1 MTDPKLHPIE
11 PCAEPPRQFT
21 YPFHYTP
28 HPLCLEAAR
37 QVERYLASRADWAAE
52 LAEGKMLGVLVAR
65 DSEGTMG
72 FLAAFSGNL
81 AGSNVHSYFVPPVYD
96 LLQPDG
102 EFRQGEEAIS
112 AINRQ
117 IGQMEQSPTLAR
129 LRAESESAR
138 AEAESRI
145 AEFKAIMAKSRQRR
159 NALRCAAGGLDE
171 ASARRLVAE
180 SQWQKAELKRIRRQ
194 GEAQCAKAEAA
205 LQDFTSRISELKSRR
220 KAMSEALQ
228 RRIFSL
234 FVVHNAMGQTSDLN
248 AIFAASTGG
257 VPPAGAGE
265 CAAPKLLNYA
275 YTHCMQPLCMAEFWW
290 GKSPMATI
298 RRHGHFY
305 PACHNKCKPILG
317 FMLQGLDVEPNPLA
331 AEPDDNKKRL
341 QVVYDDEW
349 IVVVNKS
356 AGVLSVP
363 GKLHGHSV
371 QGALRA
377 MMPDASGPL
386 VVHRLDMATSGL
398 LLAAKSKEVHKALQE
413 QFATRRVAKTYVAVV
428 SGAVEADSGYVR
440 LPLRPDPDDRPR
452 QVVDGEHGKPAV
464 TAWRVT
470 GRNADGTVRLELHPL
485 TGRTHQLRVHCAH
498 HLGLN
503 APIVGDTLYGGLA
516 APRLMLHAQSITF
529 THPVTGRRITVT
541 APSPF

>member
-28 HPLCLEAAR
+28 HPLCLEAAA
-37 QVERYLASRADWAAE
+37 QVKRYIASRADWAAE
-52 LAEGKMLGVLVAR
+52 LAEGKMLGVLVVR
-65 DSEGTMG
+65 DGEGTMG

-96 LLQPDG
+96 LLRPDG

-112 AINRQ
+112 AINSQ
-117 IGQMEQSPTLAR
+117 IGLMEQSSTLAQ
-129 LRAESESAR
+129 LRASVKA
-138 AEAESRI
+138 AMDEAESRTGK
-145 AEFKAIMAKSRQRR
+145 FKAMMASARQRR
-159 NALRCAAGGLDE
+159 NALRSAGGLDE
-171 ASARRLVAE
+171 ATAQRLVAE

-194 GEAQCAKAEAA
+194 GEAHCAKAEAA
-205 LQDFTSRISELKSRR
+205 LQDFTGRISELKSRR

-234 FVVHNAMGQTSDLN
+234 FVVRNAMGRTSDLN

-257 VPPAGAGE
+257 IPPAGAGE

-275 YTHCMQPLCMAEFWW
+275 YTHGMQPLCMAEFWW
-290 GKSPMATI
+290 GKSPSSTI

-305 PACHNKCKPILG
+305 PACHSKCKPILG

-331 AEPDDNKKRL
+331 AEPNEDQKRL

-349 IVVVNKS
+349 IVVVNKP

-371 QGALRA
+371 QSALRA
-377 MMPDASGPL
+377 VLPEASGPL

-428 SGAVEADSGYVR
+428 SGAVEANSGYVR
-440 LPLRPDPDDRPR
+440 LPLRPDSDDRPR
-452 QVVDGEHGKPAV
+452 QVVDSEQGKPAV

-470 GRNADGTVRLELHPL
+470 HRNANGTVRLELHPL

-498 HLGLN
+498 PSGLN
-503 APIVGDTLYGGLA
+503 APIVGDTLYGGQA

-529 THPVTGRRITVT
+529 THPVTGRRVTVST
-541 APSPF
+541 PAPF

>member
-1 MTDPKLHPIE
+1 MTDHKLHPM
-11 PCAEPPRQFT
+11 PLCAEPPRQFT

-28 HPLCLEAAR
+28 HPLCLEAAA
-37 QVERYLASRADWAAE
+37 QVRRYLDSRADWAAE
-52 LAEGKMLGVLVAR
+52 LAEGKMLGVLVVR
-65 DSEGTMG
+65 DGGGSTG

-96 LLQPDG
+96 LLQPNG

-112 AINRQ
+112 GINRKISQ
-117 IGQMEQSPTLAR
+117 LEQSATLAQ
-129 LRAESESAR
+129 LRAEAGRAR
-138 AEAESRI
+138 AEAESRT
-145 AEFKAIMAKSRQRR
+145 AEFKAMMTEARQRR
-159 NALRCAAGGLDE
+159 NALRSAGGLDE
-171 ASARRLVAE
+171 ATAQRLVAE

-205 LQDFTSRISELKSRR
+205 LQEFMSRIGELKSKR

-234 FVVHNAMGQTSDLN
+234 FVVRNALGQTSDLN

-257 VPPAGAGE
+257 IPPAGAGE

-275 YTHCMQPLCMAEFWW
+275 YIHGMQPLCMAEFWW
-290 GKSPMATI
+290 GKSPAATI

-305 PACHNKCKPILG
+305 PACHSKCKPILG
-317 FMLQGLDVEPNPLA
+317 FMLQGLSVEPNPLA
-331 AEPDDNKKRL
+331 AEPDDDQKRL

-349 IVVVNKS
+349 LVVVNKP

-377 MMPDASGPL
+377 MLPNASGPL

-398 LLAAKSKEVHKALQE
+398 LMAAKSKEVHKALQE
-413 QFATRRVAKTYVAVV
+413 QFASRRVAKTYVAVV
-428 SGAVEADSGYVR
+428 SGTVEADSGYVR

-470 GRNADGTVRLELHPL
+470 RRNADGTVRLELHPL

-503 APIVGDTLYGGLA
+503 APIVGDTLYGGRA

-529 THPVTGRRITVT
+529 THPVTGRRVTLTVPT
-541 APSPF
+541 PF

>member
-1 MTDPKLHPIE
+1 MTDPKLHHMPL
-11 PCAEPPRQFT
+11 CAEPPRQFT

-28 HPLCLEAAR
+28 HPLCLEAAA
-37 QVERYLASRADWAAE
+37 QVRHYLDFRTDWAAE
-52 LAEGKMLGVLVAR
+52 LDEGKMLGVLVVR
-65 DSEGTMG
+65 DSEGNTG

-96 LLQPDG
+96 LLQPNG
-102 EFRQGEEAIS
+102 EFRQGEDAIS
-112 AINRQ
+112 GINRKISQ
-117 IGQMEQSPTLAR
+117 LEQSATLAR
-129 LRAESESAR
+129 LRAGASSAR
-138 AEAESRI
+138 AEADSRT
-145 AEFKAIMAKSRQRR
+145 AAFKAMMAEARQRR
-159 NALRCAAGGLDE
+159 NALRSAGGID
-171 ASARRLVAE
+171 AATAQRLVAE

-194 GEAQCAKAEAA
+194 GEVQCAKAEAA
-205 LQDFTSRISELKSRR
+205 LQEFTDRIDELKSRR
-220 KAMSEALQ
+220 KTMSEALQ

-234 FVVHNAMGQTSDLN
+234 FVVRNAMGQTSDLN

-257 VPPAGAGE
+257 TPPAGAGE

-275 YTHCMQPLCMAEFWW
+275 YAHSMQPLCMAEFWW
-290 GKSPMATI
+290 GKSPTATI

-305 PACHNKCKPILG
+305 PACHSKCKPILG
-317 FMLQGLDVEPNPLA
+317 FMLQGLSVEPNPLA
-331 AEPDDNKKRL
+331 AEPDDDQKRL

-349 IVVVNKS
+349 LVVVNKP

-377 MMPDASGPL
+377 LLPNASGPL

-398 LLAAKSKEVHKALQE
+398 LLAAKSKDVHKALQE
-413 QFATRRVAKTYVAVV
+413 QFATRKVAKTYVAVV
-428 SGAVEADSGYVR
+428 GGTVEADSGYVR

-470 GRNADGTVRLELHPL
+470 RRNADGTVRLELHPL

-503 APIVGDTLYGGLA
+503 APIVGDTLYGGHA
-516 APRLMLHAQSITF
+516 APRLMLHAKSITF

-541 APSPF
+541 TPAPF

>member
-1 MTDPKLHPIE
+1 MTDPKLHPMTL
-11 PCAEPPRQFT
+11 CAEPPRQFT

-28 HPLCLEAAR
+28 HPLCLEAAA
-37 QVERYLASRADWAAE
+37 QVQRYLASRADWAAE
-52 LAEGKMLGVLVAR
+52 LAQGKMLGVLVAR
-65 DSEGTMG
+65 DGSGATG

-81 AGSNVHSYFVPPVYD
+81 AGSNTHSYFVPPVYD
-96 LLQPDG
+96 LLQPSG

-117 IGQMEQSPTLAR
+117 IDQLEHSATLAR
-129 LRAESESAR
+129 LQAAAANAR
-138 AEAESRI
+138 AEADERT
-145 AEFKAIMAKSRQRR
+145 AAFKAMMAESRQRR
-159 NALRCAAGGLDE
+159 NALRSAPGGIDE
-171 ASARRLVAE
+171 ATAQRLVAE
-180 SQWQKAELKRIRRQ
+180 SQWQKAELKRIRHK
-194 GEAQCAKAEAA
+194 GEAQCAQATEA
-205 LQDFTSRISELKSRR
+205 LQEFTRGIDGLKSRR

-234 FVVHNAMGQTSDLN
+234 FVVSNAKGQTSDLN
-248 AIFAASTGG
+248 AIFAAATGG
-257 VPPAGAGE
+257 IPPAGAGE

-275 YTHCMQPLCMAEFWW
+275 YTHGLTPLCMAEFWW
-290 GKSPMATI
+290 GKSPTSTI

-305 PACHNKCKPILG
+305 PACHSKCKPILG
-317 FMLQGLDVEPNPLA
+317 FMLQGLSVEPNPLA
-331 AEPDDNKKRL
+331 AEPSADKQRL
-341 QVVYDDEW
+341 QVVYADEW
-349 IVVVNKS
+349 LVVVNKP

-363 GKLHGHSV
+363 GKLHSHSV

-377 MMPDASGPL
+377 MLPGASGPL

-428 SGAVEADSGYVR
+428 SGTVEPDSGYVR
-440 LPLRPDPDDRPR
+440 LPLRPDPTDRPR
-452 QVVDGEHGKPAV
+452 QVVDSEHGKPAV

-470 GRNADGTVRLELHPL
+470 RRNPDGTVRLELHPL

-503 APIVGDTLYGGLA
+503 APIVGDTLYGGQPSA
-516 APRLMLHAQSITF
+516 RLMLHAQSITF
-529 THPVTGRRITVT
+529 THPVSGRRITVT
-541 APSPF
+541 SPAPF